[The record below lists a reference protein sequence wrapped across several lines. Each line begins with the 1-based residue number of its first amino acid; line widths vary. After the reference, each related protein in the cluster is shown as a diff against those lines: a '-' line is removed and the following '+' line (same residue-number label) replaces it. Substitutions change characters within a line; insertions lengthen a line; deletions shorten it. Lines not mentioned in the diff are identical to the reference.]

1 MNKRKRF
8 KGKVV
13 WVTGASSGLG
23 EALTKAFYQEGAI
36 LAISARRRKEL
47 ERVRD
52 ECIEEWN
59 SLDVTDPPGKILVLP
74 LDLSDP
80 RSYKNIEK
88 SLRKEFRELDL
99 LVHNAGRTHRAL
111 TMDTSIKVYRDLF
124 EVNFF
129 GPLELTK
136 MAIPFFSKNPK
147 SRIVV
152 ISSVAAIFSGPMR
165 SGYNAVKRA
174 LNGFYD
180 ALRAEL
186 WQNAIGVTIV
196 ILGAVRTKISVNAA
210 LGDGNSYGQM
220 DPFLE
225 KGMKPENAAEQILK
239 AIERG
244 QDEVV
249 IAQWKFRWLVF
260 RRRFFPNWAARA
272 IRHTPDRK
280 Q

>member
-1 MNKRKRF
+1 MSKKKRF

-13 WVTGASSGLG
+13 WITGASSGLG
-23 EALTKAFYQEGAI
+23 EALTKAFHQEGAS
-36 LAISARRRKEL
+36 LTISARRRNEL

-52 ECIEEWN
+52 ECIKEWD
-59 SLDVTDPPGKILVLP
+59 SLGISDPPGKILVLP
-74 LDLSDP
+74 LDLLDP
-80 RSYKNIEK
+80 RSFTNIEK
-88 SLRKEFRELDL
+88 SLREEFPEIDL
-99 LVHNAGRTHRAL
+99 LIHNAGRTHRAL
-111 TMDTSIKVYRDLF
+111 TVDTSTKVYRDLF

-180 ALRAEL
+180 SLRAEL
-186 WQNAIGVTIV
+186 WQDGIGVTIV

-210 LGDGNSYGQM
+210 LGDGSSYGRM

-225 KGMKPENAAEQILK
+225 KGMKPKNAAKRILN
-239 AIERG
+239 AVERG
-244 QDEVV
+244 QDEVTV
-249 IAQWKFRWLVF
+249 AQWKFRWIVF

-272 IRHTPDRK
+272 IRHTTDKK